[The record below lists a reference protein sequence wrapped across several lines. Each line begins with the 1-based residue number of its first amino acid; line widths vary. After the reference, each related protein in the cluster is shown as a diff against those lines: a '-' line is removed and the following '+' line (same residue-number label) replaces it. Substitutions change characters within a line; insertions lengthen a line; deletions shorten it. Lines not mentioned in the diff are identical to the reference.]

1 MKTLMGW
8 VLESLIAAVLLI
20 TISVVFTFLTVSN
33 KYRIIYIV
41 VSSIIAWLL
50 YMLSVHFVICRPL
63 NKAVEEFRRV
73 QANSGVAFC
82 RDELNE
88 VNRVVELMLRAR
100 QVVEKDLKET
110 KSTSI

>member
-8 VLESLIAAVLLI
+8 VLESLIASVLLI
-20 TISVVFTFLTVSN
+20 TISVVFTYLTVSN
-33 KYRIIYIV
+33 KFRIIYIV
-41 VSSIIAWLL
+41 VSSIVVWLL
-50 YMLSVHFVICRPL
+50 YMLSVYFVICRPL
-63 NKAVEEFRRV
+63 SKAVEEFSRDQV
-73 QANSGVAFC
+73 NSGAAFC

-100 QVVEKDLKET
+100 QVVNKDLKEM